1 MKKAQR
7 AALLLDHHK
16 DTFQHILYH
25 WQVRNR
31 LFIYV
36 LVLLAVTALDTYSPD
51 SIARMVNGYIAKLLD
66 TPENA
71 APLFD
76 FKVIGCVIWFL
87 LLSLVISYYQRSISV
102 DRQYRYIDQLEQ
114 QLCAEMGGD
123 FITRESKSYYSKT
136 GAYRPNE
143 PQQQPW
149 FIRLVGPLYTYF
161 FPAILVMFIGYKLYK
176 QDLPPKDVTD
186 VFNLVIGSV
195 IILYNFLYVLWVVD
209 RR

>member
-1 MKKAQR
+1 MKKAER

-25 WQVRNR
+25 WRARNR

-36 LVLLAVTALDTYSPD
+36 LVLLAGMSLDTYSPD
-51 SIARMVNGYIAKLLD
+51 SIAQLVNGYIARLLNA
-66 TPENA
+66 PQNA

-76 FKVIGCVIWFL
+76 FKVVGCVTWFL

-114 QLCAEMGGD
+114 QICAEMGGE

-136 GAYRPNE
+136 GAYKPDE
-143 PQQQPW
+143 TLLQPW
-149 FIRLVGPLYTYF
+149 FIRMVGPLYTHF
-161 FPAILVMFIGYKLYK
+161 FPLMLVAFVCYKLYR
-176 QDLPPKDVTD
+176 QDLLPKEPTD
-186 VFNLVIGSV
+186 FFNLLIGV
-195 IILYNFLYVLWVVD
+195 AIILYNFLYVLWVV
-209 RR
+209 RRT